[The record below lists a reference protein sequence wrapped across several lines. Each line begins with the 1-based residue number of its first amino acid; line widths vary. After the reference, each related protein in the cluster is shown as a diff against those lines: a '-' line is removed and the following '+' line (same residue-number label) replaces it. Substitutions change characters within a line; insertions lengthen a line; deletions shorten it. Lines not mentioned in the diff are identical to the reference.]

1 MIPSKRAAGALACA
15 VSMAFAASAAHAQ
28 SSQRIR
34 SPKTMEDGS
43 IVMSPVWMAAEMIR
57 DERAAKKKYQNKLI
71 EFEAPLQR
79 KTVTDDWVQLTFLV
93 TVPSQGYKHFSCNT
107 FDPDSM
113 KAAESLR
120 SGDDVKVAGVYEP
133 NPLARVKGRAMSAVE
148 EAGAQVNLDF
158 SNMLRFDKCIVLTG
172 NPQGER
178 ARGIIA
184 ASVRGGDEQ
193 K

>member
-1 MIPSKRAAGALACA
+1 MTVSMRAAGALACA
-15 VSMAFAASAAHAQ
+15 VSMAFAISAAQAQ
-28 SSQRIR
+28 SSQRVR
-34 SPKTMEDGS
+34 SPKTLEDGT

-57 DERAAKKKYQNKLI
+57 NDRAAKKKYQNKLI

-79 KTVTDDWVQLTFLV
+79 KVETDDWVQLVFLV
-93 TVPSQGYKHFSCNT
+93 NVPSQGYKHFWCNT

-113 KAAESLR
+113 KAAESLQ

-148 EAGAQVNLDF
+148 ETGSRVNLDF
-158 SNMLRFDKCIVLTG
+158 SNTLRFDKCVVLTG

-178 ARGIIA
+178 ARDIIA
-184 ASVRGGDEQ
+184 ASVRGDDQQ

>member
-1 MIPSKRAAGALACA
+1 MTVSMRAAGALACA
-15 VSMAFAASAAHAQ
+15 VSMTFAISAAHAQ

-34 SPKTMEDGS
+34 SPKTLEDGT
-43 IVMSPVWMAAEMIR
+43 IVMSPIWMAAEMIR

-79 KTVTDDWVQLTFLV
+79 KVETDDWVQLTFLV
-93 TVPSQGYKHFSCNT
+93 TVPSQGYKRFSCNT

-113 KAAESLR
+113 KAAESLQ
-120 SGDDVKVAGVYEP
+120 SGDDVKVAGEYEP
-133 NPLARVKGRAMSAVE
+133 NPLARVKGRAMSATE
-148 EAGAQVNLDF
+148 ETGAQVNLDF
-158 SNMLRFDKCIVLTG
+158 SNTLRFDKCVVLTG

-184 ASVRGGDEQ
+184 ASVRGGNEQ